1 MLGSRMWGRRPFF
14 RGSRAQPSSPRAVP
28 TPGCCCLPLAGPLGP
43 GLGTPWWL
51 TAMGLVLLVSST
63 KGSPRAGLRHPH
75 RGCPLS
81 RSPSPHSSGNGGKQ
95 PKNESQGGRGTPSQQ
110 GSQRATS
117 VASTGARSRATARHV
132 SAPPR
137 GLQPRGQPEPG
148 TCWPPTPPRCTAPS
162 RPQRRA
168 GQVLAV
174 PSCSSSCDPC
184 TKGGAGSGGALPGRD
199 RPVPNRSG
207 MSGDARRQGGSVPG
221 KNGVSPLMPPSQLL
235 HSLAGGTEGCETV
248 QKWVQNCK
256 ATASV

>member
-28 TPGCCCLPLAGPLGP
+28 TPGCCCLPLAGPLGQ

-51 TAMGLVLLVSST
+51 TAVGLVLLVSST

-174 PSCSSSCDPC
+174 PSCSSSCGP
-184 TKGGAGSGGALPGRD
+184 
-199 RPVPNRSG
+199 
-207 MSGDARRQGGSVPG
+207 MHQGGGWIRRRAPG
-221 KNGVSPLMPPSQLL
+221 KGSARPE
-235 HSLAGGTEGCETV
+235 SLRDERRCEEAGGLRAWE
-248 QKWVQNCK
+248 KWGFPLDAPSPAAPQPCGGH
-256 ATASV
+256 